1 MSKEDI
7 ENIPEDMIDLPEE
20 SSQEE
25 KPFWRPPKWTDPA
38 ALQVLIDE
46 YFQRCIDWY
55 VQIRKNVLYEY
66 QMAKLPERIKEWEMS
81 RWEFEEEKEF
91 QKRKPQEPEK
101 EYVEKVEERPTIT
114 WLALYLWCDIETIK
128 NYKQKDDFSRPIK
141 EAYLKVQ
148 LAYEERLQW
157 TTPTWAIFALKNFD
171 WKDKTE
177 SENTLKGSLTLADW
191 LIALTKIPQK
201 EEK

>member
-7 ENIPEDMIDLPEE
+7 ENMPEE
-20 SSQEE
+20 TLDESQEE

-46 YFQRCIDWY
+46 YFERCVQWY
-55 VQIRKNVLYEY
+55 TRIRKNVLYEY
-66 QMAKLPERIKEWEMS
+66 QMEKYPEKIREWKLSKFSWDWS
-81 RWEFEEEKEF
+81 SEKEY
-91 QKRKPQEPEK
+91 QAAKPKEPEK
-101 EYVEKVEERPTIT
+101 EWMEVVHEKPTIT
-114 WLALYLWCDIETIK
+114 WLALHLWCDIETIK

-148 LAYEERLQW
+148 QSYDERLSW

-177 SENTLKGSLTLADW
+177 TDHTSGWKPMF
-191 LIALTKIPQK
+191 TKVEISID
-201 EEK
+201 EK